1 MPNNHDQQNI
11 YVKTE
16 WNLKINRNIIACGI
30 RIIEVSGTRDS
41 VSLVGYDWI
50 TGLLVVMREGGF
62 LIIFL
67 RFHYVKL

>member
-16 WNLKINRNIIACGI
+16 WKLKINRNIIACGI

-41 VSLVGYDWI
+41 VSLVSYDWI
-50 TGLLVVMREGGF
+50 TGLLVVMHEGGF